1 MAVRDGWRVTA
12 GGWSGIVLRFD
23 LLAGCALALA
33 LAAMPAGAQDL
44 QSRAVAPPPPRTQP
58 AAGTPADTAPPVP
71 DDQVQFSANALEYDT
86 NTEGVTAT
94 GDVRMYR
101 TGNRLRAD
109 KVAWDRKT
117 GKVVATGNVAV
128 TNPQGDVA
136 YGDSI
141 NLTDSLKDGM
151 VDNMLLVLERGGRI
165 AARTGTRAEDGTVN
179 LRDAAYTPCAVTN
192 AAGCPKEPSWKIT
205 AVRVTYRPDRQRIY
219 FAGARMNLFGLPTVP
234 LPVFSAPVGGGNER
248 GLLSPDIRLEAVNGL
263 QIATPYHFSF
273 GPDHGLTVTPHIYTA
288 VLPMLQLDY
297 RSLGELGAYR
307 MTGYV
312 TASRRSDDITT
323 TGASTDTEQALR
335 GYIDWVGRFQLS
347 PNWSVSASIRYTS
360 DRTFLRRYEISTDDV
375 LRNTLSVEHI
385 DANSYLSITGWAVQ
399 TLRVNAI
406 QSQQP
411 VALPEID
418 YRRRID
424 EDLTGGHFMVQVN
437 TLALTRSEGQDTQ
450 RAFAS
455 VEWDLRKLTRWGQEV
470 TFTAFARG
478 DLYNTGDVAAT
489 DVLAYRGIE
498 GFHTRAIGALAVDIK
513 WPFVGNFLGGT
524 QRFTPRFQI
533 VAAPSIDN
541 NSVPNEDSR
550 AIDLDDSNLFSLNR
564 FPGYDRFEDS
574 SRATY
579 GAEWAVDLPGLTFD
593 TVIGQSYRLNDRP
606 SIFYPGTGLSDRLS
620 DIVGRS
626 ELRYRDLVSIVA
638 RYRIDKGDFA
648 LRRNEVD
655 ATIGSR
661 STYILLGY
669 LRLNRNI
676 DPVYEDLADHEE
688 VRVGGRVQFS
698 RFWSAFG
705 SAVVDLTNR
714 VEDPLSTANGFQPIR
729 HRLGVQYEDDCLRL
743 GFTWR
748 RDYQTTGDARAGNGY
763 LLTLAFTNLGR

>member
-1 MAVRDGWRVTA
+1 M
-12 GGWSGIVLRFD
+12 
-23 LLAGCALALA
+23 
-33 LAAMPAGAQDL
+33 
-44 QSRAVAPPPPRTQP
+44 
-58 AAGTPADTAPPVP
+58 
-71 DDQVQFSANALEYDT
+71 T
-86 NTEGVTAT
+86 N
-94 GDVRMYR
+94 
-101 TGNRLRAD
+101 
-109 KVAWDRKT
+109 
-117 GKVVATGNVAV
+117 
-128 TNPQGDVA
+128 
-136 YGDSI
+136 S
-141 NLTDSLKDGM
+141 
-151 VDNMLLVLERGGRI
+151 
-165 AARTGTRAEDGTVN
+165 
-179 LRDAAYTPCAVTN
+179 
-192 AAGCPKEPSWKIT
+192 AGCPKEPSWKIT
-205 AVRVTYRPDRQRIY
+205 AVRVTYRPDKQRIY

-234 LPVFSAPVGGGNER
+234 LPVFSAPTGGGDDS
-248 GLLSPDIRLEAVNGL
+248 GFLSPDIRLEAVNGL
-263 QIATPYHFSF
+263 QIALPYYFSF
-273 GPDHGLTVTPHIYTA
+273 GADHGLTVTPHVYSA

-297 RSLGELGAYR
+297 RSLGDRGAYR

-312 TASRRSDDITT
+312 TASRRSDDITS

-335 GYIDWVGRFQLS
+335 GYIDGVGRFQLS

-360 DRTFLRRYEISTDDV
+360 DLTFLRRYEISSDDV
-375 LRNTLSVEHI
+375 LRNTVSVEHI
-385 DANSYLSITGWAVQ
+385 DANSYFSITGWAVQ
-399 TLRVNAI
+399 TLRVNDI
-406 QSQQP
+406 QGQQP
-411 VALPEID
+411 IALPEID

-424 EDLTGGHFMVQVN
+424 EDLTGGHFMLRLN
-437 TLALTRSEGQDTQ
+437 TLALTRTEGQDTQ

-455 VEWDLRKLTRWGQEV
+455 LEWDLRKLTRWGQEV

-478 DLYNTGDVAAT
+478 DLYNTGDIAAT
-489 DVLAYRGIE
+489 DVLAYRGLT
-498 GFHTRAIGALAVDIK
+498 GFHARAIGALAVDVK
-513 WPFVGNFLGGT
+513 WPFVGSFLGGT
-524 QRFTPRFQI
+524 QRFTPRLQI

-541 NSVPNEDSR
+541 STVPNEDSR
-550 AIDLDDSNLFSLNR
+550 AIDLDDTNLFSLNR

-593 TVIGQSYRLNDRP
+593 TVIGQSYRLTDRP

-626 ELRYRDLVSIVA
+626 ELRYRDFVSIIA

-648 LRRNEVD
+648 VRRNEVD

-669 LRLNRNI
+669 LSLNRNI
-676 DPVYEDLADHEE
+676 DPIYEDLADHEE
-688 VRVGGRVQFS
+688 VRVAGRVQFS

-705 SAVVDLTNR
+705 SAVVDLTNSR
-714 VEDPLSTANGFQPIR
+714 EDPLSTADGFQPIR

>member
-1 MAVRDGWRVTA
+1 M
-12 GGWSGIVLRFD
+12 RFD

-33 LAAMPAGAQDL
+33 LAAAPAAAQDL
-44 QSRAVAPPPPRTQP
+44 QSRAVAPPPPI
-58 AAGTPADTAPPVP
+58 AESTATETTPPVA
-71 DDQVQFSANALEYDT
+71 DDQVQFSANALEYNT
-86 NTEGVTAT
+86 NTQIVTAT

-109 KVAWDRKT
+109 KVVWNRTT
-117 GKVVATGNVAV
+117 GKVLATGNIAI

-141 NLTDSLKDGM
+141 DLTDSLKDGM
-151 VDNMLLVLERGGRI
+151 VDNMLVVLERGGRI
-165 AARTGTRAEDGTVN
+165 AARSGTRAEDGTVK

-234 LPVFSAPVGGGNER
+234 LPVFSAPTGGGNDS
-248 GLLSPDIRLEAVNGL
+248 GFLSPDIRLEAVNGF
-263 QIATPYHFSF
+263 QVAVPYYLSM
-273 GPDHGLTVTPHIYTA
+273 GPDRGLTITPHVYSA

-307 MTGYV
+307 VGGYV

-323 TGASTDTEQALR
+323 TGVTPDTDTEQALR
-335 GYIDWVGRFQLS
+335 GYIDGTARFQLS
-347 PNWSVSASIRYTS
+347 PNWSVDASIRYTS
-360 DRTFLRRYEISTDDV
+360 DITFLRRYEISSDDV
-375 LRNTLSVEHI
+375 LRNTLSVQHI
-385 DANSYLSITGWAVQ
+385 DANSYFSITGWAIQ
-399 TLRVNAI
+399 TLRVNDI
-406 QSQQP
+406 QGQQP
-411 VALPEID
+411 IALPEID

-424 EDLTGGHFMVQVN
+424 EDVTGGHFMLQLN
-437 TLALTRSEGQDTQ
+437 TLALTRTEGQDTQ

-455 VEWDLRKLTRWGQEV
+455 LEWDLRKLTRWGQEV

-478 DLYNTGDVAAT
+478 DLYNTSDVAAT
-489 DVLAYRGIE
+489 DVLAYRGLE
-498 GFHTRAIGALAVDIK
+498 GFHARAIGALAVDVK
-513 WPFVGNFLGGT
+513 WPFVGSFLGGT
-524 QRFTPRFQI
+524 QRFTPQLQI
-533 VAAPSIDN
+533 VVAPNIDN
-541 NSVPNEDSR
+541 SSVPNEDSR
-550 AIDLDDSNLFSLNR
+550 AIDLDDVNLFSLNR

-593 TVIGQSYRLNDRP
+593 TVIGQSYRLTDRP

-626 ELRYRDLVSIVA
+626 ELRYRDFISIIA

-669 LRLNRNI
+669 LNLNRNI
-676 DPVYEDLADHEE
+676 DPIYEDLQDHQEI
-688 VRVGGRVQFS
+688 RVAGRIQFS

-705 SAVVDLTNR
+705 STVVDLTNKA
-714 VEDPLSTANGFQPIR
+714 EDPLSTADGFQPIR